1 MGERRPMNT
10 DAQVLLS
17 VLWGFLAVAAGIA
30 AGAAGGWLL
39 WGSRARLA
47 VDAVK
52 AGLELE
58 LAALRERLN
67 AREQQLL
74 DLKAAFGTTA
84 DENVRLREKLG
95 TETEK
100 RAAAEEKN
108 SRIPEFEAHCRALE
122 AQIAALRG
130 ENADLREKLS
140 ETAARLADER
150 LAAEEKL
157 VLLNDAREGLTNV
170 FRALSAEAL
179 KSNSRSF
186 LELAGTV
193 LEKHQ
198 QSARNDLEFR
208 RQSIAELVKP
218 LKESLEKF
226 DERVGDIE
234 KARTSSYASLNE
246 QIKLLASGQGLLRT
260 ETAAL
265 VQALR
270 APCVRGRWGEIQ
282 LKRVVELAGMLEYC
296 DFQQQESV
304 NVEGGRLRPDM
315 IVRLPNRR
323 NVVVDSKAPLQAYLD
338 ALEARDDRVREEKL
352 RDHARQIRAHLA
364 QLSSKAY
371 WEQFRPAP
379 EFAVLFLPGETFFS
393 AALEQDPSLI
403 EYGVD
408 RRVIL
413 ATPTTLIA
421 LLKAVAYGW
430 RQEQVAENAMA
441 ISELGRSLYD
451 RIRTLAVHFADIR
464 KGLDRTVDAYNK
476 AVGSMEGRVLSA
488 ARRFKELGVSNG
500 NEIDPAEAVDKAVR
514 SLCAPELLS
523 LARDGNHDTLEHP
536 DCLNVEKDD

>member
-1 MGERRPMNT
+1 MDERRPMNT
-10 DAQVLLS
+10 DAQVLFSL
-17 VLWGFLAVAAGIA
+17 LWGFLAVGAGIA

-52 AGLELE
+52 AGLDLE

-74 DLKAAFGTTA
+74 DLKAAFGTAT
-84 DENVRLREKLG
+84 DENTRLRERLG

-108 SRIPEFEAHCRALE
+108 SRIPEFEAHCRAME
-122 AQIAALRG
+122 AQIAGLRG

-140 ETAARLADER
+140 ETSARLADER

-193 LEKHQ
+193 LDKYQEG
-198 QSARNDLEFR
+198 ARSDLEFR

-226 DERVGDIE
+226 DERVGEIE
-234 KARTSSYASLNE
+234 KARTSSYVSLNE
-246 QIKLLASGQGLLRT
+246 QIKSLASGQGLLRT

-296 DFQQQESV
+296 DFQQQESAT
-304 NVEGGRLRPDM
+304 VEGGRLRPDM
-315 IVRLPNRR
+315 VVRLPNRR

-393 AALEQDPSLI
+393 AALEQDPALI

-421 LLKAVAYGW
+421 LLRAVAYGW

-488 ARRFKELGVSNG
+488 ARRFKELGASNG
-500 NEIDPAEAVDKAVR
+500 NEIDPAETVDKAVR
-514 SLCAPELLS
+514 GLCAPELLS

-536 DCLNVEKDD
+536 DCLNVEKGA

>member
-1 MGERRPMNT
+1 MDT

-17 VLWGFLAVAAGIA
+17 LLWGFLAVAAGIA
-30 AGAAGGWLL
+30 AGAAGGWFL
-39 WGSRARLA
+39 WGSRAHQA

-74 DLKAAFGTTA
+74 DLKAVFGTAA
-84 DENVRLREKLG
+84 DENTRLRERLG

-108 SRIPEFEAHCRALE
+108 SRIPEFEALCRAME
-122 AQIAALRG
+122 TQIAALRG
-130 ENADLREKLS
+130 ENAGLREKLS

-157 VLLNDAREGLTNV
+157 ALLNDARAGLTNV
-170 FRALSAEAL
+170 FQALSAEAL
-179 KSNSRSF
+179 RSNSRSF

-193 LEKHQ
+193 LEKYQ
-198 QSARNDLEFR
+198 EGARNDLEFR

-218 LKESLEKF
+218 LKESLQKF
-226 DERVGDIE
+226 DERVGEIE
-234 KARTSSYASLNE
+234 KARTSSYVSLNE
-246 QIKLLASGQGLLRT
+246 QIKSLASGQGLLRT

-270 APCVRGRWGEIQ
+270 SPCVRGRWGEIQ

-296 DFQQQESV
+296 DFQQQESAT
-304 NVEGGRLRPDM
+304 VEGGRLRPDM

-338 ALEARDDRVREEKL
+338 ALEARDDRAREEKL
-352 RDHARQIRAHLA
+352 KDHARQIRAHLV

-421 LLKAVAYGW
+421 LLRAVAYGW

-488 ARRFKELGVSNG
+488 ARRFKDLGASNG
-500 NEIDPAEAVDKAVR
+500 NEIEPAETVDKAVR

-523 LARDGNHDTLEHP
+523 LARDGNHDKLEHP
-536 DCLNVEKDD
+536 DCRNVEKDD